1 MLITHKYCD
10 FQKCGDREFGLWMAF
25 CLIMIQY
32 KLPSYSKMGYD
43 KRNKIKPKN
52 TRIKYSW
59 PLDFKM
65 EKAFPNLK
73 DETSPKKTPQKKQLI
88 DLST

>member
-1 MLITHKYCD
+1 
-10 FQKCGDREFGLWMAF
+10 
-25 CLIMIQY
+25 
-32 KLPSYSKMGYD
+32 MGYD

-65 EKAFPNLK
+65 EKAFPNLQ
-73 DETSPKKTPQKKQLI
+73 DETSPKKKKPTKN
-88 DLST
+88 S